1 MILDAFLLADPHLEI
16 LGKDE
21 EGRRVRLVMMMM
33 MVMIYM

>member
-21 EGRRVRLVMMMM
+21 EGRRVRLPWK
-33 MVMIYM
+33 IITLYI